1 MRERMMDNLF
11 DILNTRMF
19 SVFSSKDKRA
29 NYDLLST
36 IYDIFTKDERIQVV
50 FKEDLTDK
58 LTAYIKGRDFDEFDD
73 DEGKNIANK
82 SARDKAAAKLRQFK
96 KCGWIEEDNS
106 EGFEIVVSL
115 ADNAIALLETFKTI
129 ISKRDRPLEYTGYF
143 YIIYEALRNF
153 DYQKSKAL
161 IEQIVKN
168 TTELYN
174 SLQGLHSE
182 IKLYI
187 RKLINRKDLTP
198 YDVLDL
204 LLNKYQDQVVLT
216 VFNNLKGRDNPSK
229 YTSEII
235 SKLKLLRYEHLNE
248 VVTNYALTAKI
259 KDLTNDIYEKIEN
272 NIKDD
277 LDTVI
282 LRFESVNDFISV
294 IDRKNIKF
302 HRSSLAALNF
312 LMNNRNDIEGQ
323 IAKVLRALKPIDKDD
338 FSDIIDIHTCQNI
351 DENSLY
357 SRAFNKEKKTEL
369 PTQIPEIPED
379 EVLDSFNLIFA
390 EDKFSKDKINEF
402 VINLLGTKEKIA
414 ITEMPII
421 HEEDFFKLVLIQIY
435 SQYEEMFYQIEYK
448 EDLQLIYGY
457 FMKSFDIVRKKNL

>member
-1 MRERMMDNLF
+1 MDNLF
-11 DILNTRMF
+11 DVLNNRMF

-29 NYDLLST
+29 NYDLLSI
-36 IYDIFTKDERIQVV
+36 IYDIFTKDERKQIVI
-50 FKEDLTDK
+50 KEDLTDK

-73 DEGKNIANK
+73 DEGTNIGNK
-82 SARDKAAAKLRQFK
+82 SAREKAATKLRQFK

-106 EGFEIVVSL
+106 EGFDIVVSL
-115 ADNAIALLETFKTI
+115 TDNAIALLETFKTL

-168 TTELYN
+168 TTELFN

-187 RKLINRKDLTP
+187 AKLINRKDLTP
-198 YDVLDL
+198 HDVLDL

-229 YTSEII
+229 YTSEIL
-235 SKLKLLRYEHLNE
+235 SKLKSIRYDHLDE
-248 VVTNYALTAKI
+248 VVTNYALTANI
-259 KDLTNDIYEKIEN
+259 KDLTADVYVEIEN
-272 NIKDD
+272 NLKDD

-294 IDRKNIKF
+294 IDRKNRKF
-302 HRSSLAALNF
+302 HSSALATLNF
-312 LMNNRNDIEGQ
+312 IMNNRNDIAGQ
-323 IAKVLRALKPIDKDD
+323 VDKALKALKSIDAED
-338 FSDIIDIHTCQNI
+338 FSDIINIHTCQNI

-369 PTQIPEIPED
+369 PTRIPEIPED
-379 EVLDSFNLIFA
+379 EVLDSFQSIFG
-390 EDKFSKDKINEF
+390 EDEFSKDKINEYVAIMF
-402 VINLLGTKEKIA
+402 GNKERIS
-414 ITEMPII
+414 ITEMPVET
-421 HEEDFFKLVLIQIY
+421 EEDFLKLILIQIY
-435 SQYEEMFYQIEYK
+435 SQYEEMIYQIEYST
-448 EDLQLIYGY
+448 DMQLKYGY
-457 FMKSFDIVRKKNL
+457 AMQSFDIIRRKSL

>member
-1 MRERMMDNLF
+1 MKNLF
-11 DILNTRMF
+11 DVINNRMF

-36 IYDIFTKDERIQVV
+36 VYDIFTKDERRQVV
-50 FKEDLTDK
+50 PKEDLTDK
-58 LTAYIKGRDFDEFDD
+58 LTAYIRGRDFDEFDD
-73 DEGKNIANK
+73 DEGTSIANK

-96 KCGWIEEDNS
+96 RCGWIEEDNS
-106 EGFEIVVSL
+106 EGFELVVSL
-115 ADNAIALLETFKTI
+115 TDNAIALLETFKTM

-168 TTELYN
+168 TTELFN

-182 IKLYI
+182 IKLFI

-198 YDVLDL
+198 RDVLDL

-235 SKLKLLRYEHLNE
+235 SKLKSIRYDHLDE
-248 VVTNYALTAKI
+248 VVTNYALTANI
-259 KDLTNDIYEKIEN
+259 KDLTSDVYVEIEN
-272 NIKDD
+272 NLKND

-294 IDRKNIKF
+294 IDRKNRKF
-302 HRSSLAALNF
+302 HSSALATLNF
-312 LMNNRNDIEGQ
+312 IMNNRNDIAGQ
-323 IAKVLRALKPIDKDD
+323 VDKALKALKSIDAED

-369 PTQIPEIPED
+369 PTQIPEIGED
-379 EVLDSFNLIFA
+379 EVLDSFQSIFG
-390 EDKFSKDKINEF
+390 EDEFSKDKINEF
-402 VINLLGTKEKIA
+402 VTTMFENKERIT
-414 ITEMPII
+414 ITEMPVET
-421 HEEDFFKLVLIQIY
+421 EEDFLKLVLIQIY
-435 SQYEEMFYQIEYK
+435 SQYEEMIYQIEYNADIK
-448 EDLQLIYGY
+448 SIYGY
-457 FMKSFDIVRKKNL
+457 YMQSFDIIRRKGL